1 MGNKV
6 LFKIARTHVYA
17 KRKQSVIASLGVTFG
32 IGTFIILMSFM
43 TGLNGLLDGLILN
56 RTPHV
61 RVYNEIQPS
70 ETQPIT
76 NSSEYPNN
84 KFFHKIESIK
94 PKAARSSIRNSIGII
109 EGYESDKR
117 VKGITPQV
125 SARVFYKSGSVLLNG
140 NLLGINPEKEARL
153 FNFDDYVLHGSPTDL
168 KNNSNG
174 IILGA
179 GVAKKLSLEIGDYIP
194 MVNPQGKE
202 FKLKIVGL
210 FQSGLAEV
218 DNIQS
223 YANIAA
229 AQSAAGEGRGY
240 FTDIHFKLHDIEYA
254 TQMAAELEDLF
265 GVHAIDIH
273 RANAQFDTG
282 TSIRNLITYAVS
294 ITLLIVA
301 GFGIYNILNM
311 LIYEKM
317 NDIAILK
324 ATGFSGSDVK
334 RIFIYQ
340 ALLIG
345 LMGGSIGLLAG
356 FGMSHV
362 IDNAPFET
370 EALPTIKTFPVNFD
384 PWFYIGG
391 GIFAMVTTFFA
402 GYLPARKASKI
413 DPVEILRGQ

>member
-17 KRKQSVIASLGVTFG
+17 KRKQSIIASLGVTFG

-61 RVYNEIQPS
+61 RVYNEIQPN
-70 ETQPIT
+70 EKQPIT
-76 NSSEYPNN
+76 NSSEYPENLY
-84 KFFHKIESIK
+84 FHKIESIK
-94 PKAARSSIRNSIGII
+94 PKAARSSVRNSIGII

-140 NLLGINPEKEARL
+140 NLLGINPEDEARL
-153 FNFDDYVLHGSPTDL
+153 FNFDNYVLNGSPSDL
-168 KNNSNG
+168 KNTSNG

-179 GVAKKLSLEIGDYIP
+179 GIAKKLSLNIGDYIP
-194 MVNPQGKE
+194 MVNPEGKE

-223 YANIAA
+223 YANISA
-229 AQSAAGEGRGY
+229 AQSAAGEGY
-240 FTDIHFKLHDIEYA
+240 FTDIHFKLYNIDD
-254 TQMAAELEDLF
+254 AAPLAQELEELF

-273 RANAQFDTG
+273 SANAQFDTG

-294 ITLLIVA
+294 VTLLIVA

-345 LMGGSIGLLAG
+345 LMGGGIGLLLG
-356 FGMSHV
+356 YGMSHV

-370 EALPTIKTFPVNFD
+370 EALPTIKTFPVNFN

-391 GIFAMVTTFFA
+391 GIFAIVTTFFA